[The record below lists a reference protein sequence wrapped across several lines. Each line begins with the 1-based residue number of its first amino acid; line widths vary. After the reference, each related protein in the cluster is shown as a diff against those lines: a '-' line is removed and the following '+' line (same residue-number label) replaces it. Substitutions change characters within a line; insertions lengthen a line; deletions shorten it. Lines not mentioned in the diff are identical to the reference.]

1 MRSRCGSS
9 PIALALVVAAA
20 LSVRLTGQS
29 PAGVQTLLETGEFH
43 GDEVSAAGGEGWL
56 ALVAHGSHDALESA
70 GIEVTI
76 VRDAI
81 ADPDEGPFTGKKV
94 TLAGALAGTDPV
106 LLVRGFR
113 RLEPRPD
120 VLRADID
127 TARWPTDLWS
137 TRRVQLVLAGQR
149 YTLRATPPNP
159 AEPLTKESEV
169 LLDDGITTQVLY
181 RMPQDP
187 NDAEWEVLWAGDLDG
202 DGRLDLYMNLS
213 HHYNMTERMLFL
225 STAAGDGDLV
235 GQVAGFTTTGC

>member
-1 MRSRCGSS
+1 MRLPRGSS
-9 PIALALVVAAA
+9 PIPLLLVVAAA
-20 LSVRLTGQS
+20 LSVRLAGQS

-43 GDEVSAAGGEGWL
+43 GDEVTTASGAGWL
-56 ALVAHGSHDALESA
+56 ALLAYGSHDALEA
-70 GIEVTI
+70 VAIEVTT
-76 VRDAI
+76 VRDSLL
-81 ADPDEGPFTGKKV
+81 DPDEGPFTGKEV

-106 LLVRGFR
+106 LVVRGVP

-120 VLRADID
+120 VLRAEID
-127 TARWPTDLWS
+127 TDSWPTSLS
-137 TRRVQLVLAGQR
+137 TTRRVQFVLAGQR

-159 AEPLTKESEV
+159 AEPLTKGSEV
-169 LLDDGITTQVLY
+169 LLDDDLTTQVLY

-213 HHYNMTERMLFL
+213 HHYNMIERMLFL
-225 STAAGDGDLV
+225 STAAGAGDLV